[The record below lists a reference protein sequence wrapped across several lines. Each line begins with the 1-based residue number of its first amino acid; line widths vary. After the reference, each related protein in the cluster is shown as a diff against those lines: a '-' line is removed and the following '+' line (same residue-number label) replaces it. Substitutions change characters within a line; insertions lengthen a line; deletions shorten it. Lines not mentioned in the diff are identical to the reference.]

1 MSGHHRRIGSYRR
14 EEFALIA
21 MLLLF
26 FLGIVAFSY
35 DTPFDARLFP
45 FVVGSAGFVLT
56 VLVAVEQ
63 LQRRAVDP
71 ASALGENDPADPAD
85 RADWP
90 RYATALL
97 SAPVFGLLF
106 WLFGF
111 IVASL
116 AAMLLVPALMGYR
129 RRRQIVVT
137 ALATVAV
144 LAVAPPYLLN
154 VDLPHGL
161 VGEWL
166 VDRFAL
172 RPS

>member
-1 MSGHHRRIGSYRR
+1 LNGPDRRSGSYRR
-14 EEFALIA
+14 EEFALIG

-26 FLGIVAFSY
+26 FLGIVVLSY

-45 FVVGSAGFVLT
+45 LVVGSTGIVLT
-56 VLVAVEQ
+56 VLVAAEQ
-63 LQRRAVDP
+63 LQRRAIDAGSP
-71 ASALGENDPADPAD
+71 LDANDPAD

-111 IVASL
+111 VVASL
-116 AAMLLVPALMGYR
+116 AAMLLMPALMGYQ

-137 ALATVAV
+137 AVATVAV
-144 LAVAPPYLLN
+144 LAVAAPYLLN

-161 VGEWL
+161 IGEWL
-166 VDRFAL
+166 VDRLAL

>member
-1 MSGHHRRIGSYRR
+1 MSGHYRRIGSYWR

-45 FVVGSAGFVLT
+45 LVVGSAGIVLT

-63 LQRRAVDP
+63 VQRRAVD
-71 ASALGENDPADPAD
+71 AGSALGENDPADK
-85 RADWP
+85 ADWP

-116 AAMLLVPALMGYR
+116 AAMLLMPVLMGYR
-129 RRRQIVVT
+129 HRRQLLITAVV
-137 ALATVAV
+137 TVAV
-144 LAVAPPYLLN
+144 LALIAPYLLN

-166 VDRFAL
+166 VDRLAL

>member
-1 MSGHHRRIGSYRR
+1 LSGPHRRSGSYRR

-26 FLGIVAFSY
+26 FLGIVALSY

-45 FVVGSAGFVLT
+45 LVVGSAGIVLT

-63 LQRRAVDP
+63 LQRRAVDAGSP
-71 ASALGENDPADPAD
+71 LGETDPADK
-85 RADWP
+85 ADWP

-116 AAMLLVPALMGYR
+116 AAMLLMPALMGYR

-137 ALATVAV
+137 AVATVAV
-144 LAVAPPYLLN
+144 LAVAAPYLLN

>member
-1 MSGHHRRIGSYRR
+1 MPSDARVTAYRL
-14 EEFALIA
+14 EEFSLIA
-21 MLLLF
+21 LLLLF
-26 FLGIVAFSY
+26 FIAIVAFAY
-35 DTPFDARLFP
+35 TLPFDARLFP
-45 FVVGSAGFVLT
+45 LIIGGAGIVLT
-56 VLVAVEQ
+56 LVIALEQVRRRRVGAAAV
-63 LQRRAVDP
+63 VD
-71 ASALGENDPADPAD
+71 EDDPVT

-116 AAMLLVPALMGYR
+116 AAMLLMPALMGYR

-137 ALATVAV
+137 AVATVAV
-144 LAVAPPYLLN
+144 LAVAAPYLLN

>member
-1 MSGHHRRIGSYRR
+1 MSAPHRRIGSYRR

-45 FVVGSAGFVLT
+45 LVVGSAGVVLT

-63 LQRRAVDP
+63 LQRRAVD
-71 ASALGENDPADPAD
+71 AGSALDANDPAD

-116 AAMLLVPALMGYR
+116 AAMLLMPALMGYR

-137 ALATVAV
+137 AVATVVV
-144 LAVAPPYLLN
+144 LAVAAPYLLN

>member
-1 MSGHHRRIGSYRR
+1 LSGQDARIGSYRR

-21 MLLLF
+21 LLLLF
-26 FLGIVAFSY
+26 FLGIVVFSY

-45 FVVGSAGFVLT
+45 LVVGSAGIVLT

-63 LQRRAVDP
+63 LQRRAVD
-71 ASALGENDPADPAD
+71 AGSALDEADPAD

-111 IVASL
+111 IVAAL
-116 AAMLLVPALMGYR
+116 AAMLLMPVLMGYR
-129 RRRQIVVT
+129 RRRQIAVT
-137 ALATVAV
+137 AVATVAV
-144 LAVAPPYLLN
+144 LAVAAPYLLN

-172 RPS
+172 RPG